1 MHTLFRNYVNFCD
14 FIIDNEPIFCKN
26 TLIKCTQNI
35 ICAHFAGMTEYGWKR
50 ENGRLQIVWEV
61 PENIIKSVS
70 TLDFFLS
77 GCRCKTGCS
86 TRICSSRRKTE
97 NVAQLL
103 LPVL

>member
-1 MHTLFRNYVNFCD
+1 MYIYIYIYIYMYLH
-14 FIIDNEPIFCKN
+14 
-26 TLIKCTQNI
+26 I

-77 GCRCKTGCS
+77 GLVAEQGFVRA
-86 TRICSSRRKTE
+86 RRKTE
-97 NVAQLL
+97 NMAPAA

>member
-1 MHTLFRNYVNFCD
+1 MYLH
-14 FIIDNEPIFCKN
+14 
-26 TLIKCTQNI
+26 I

-86 TRICSSRRKTE
+86 IYKDLFVQEERQKMWP
-97 NVAQLL
+97 QLL

>member
-1 MHTLFRNYVNFCD
+1 MYVYMY
-14 FIIDNEPIFCKN
+14 
-26 TLIKCTQNI
+26 LHI

-70 TLDFFLS
+70 TLDFFHS

-86 TRICSSRRKTE
+86 TRICSCKKTE
-97 NVAQLL
+97 NVA
-103 LPVL
+103 PAAAASFVKI